1 LDVILGYIEK
11 NRGKF
16 EGGILADLGCGLGE
30 LAEKFFGENGKLDLF
45 KKIYS
50 YDLKSTKPW
59 IEEVDIADLGF
70 GDGEI
75 QTAVFCLSLMGPNYL
90 DFLKEATRYAL
101 FIVFSFLS

>member
-30 LAEKFFGENGKLDLF
+30 LGKKFLDEKTG
-45 KKIYS
+45 KIYS
-50 YDLKSTKPW
+50 YDLKSTRPW

-90 DFLKEATRYAL
+90 DFLKEATRYVL
-101 FIVFSFLS
+101 FIVFSYLS